1 MTKFSLTS
9 LPSRVYGQQVFSLTS
24 FVVRL
29 QGIQGLLNIYL
40 TLGRLLFAKT
50 IEIFLVH
57 LPSFPWRP
65 YKRTNFL
72 RPKAGMTSFET
83 ILLGKE
89 KLSIL
94 CHTQEQMKVVME
106 NLSRKLARL
115 YRALLFIASFINNF
129 PSLPFFPLPHFLFK
143 LILLVVLKN
152 EIIRHIFEIR
162 NKLQISGILFGSES
176 VTVNTTH

>member
-1 MTKFSLTS
+1 M
-9 LPSRVYGQQVFSLTS
+9 
-24 FVVRL
+24 
-29 QGIQGLLNIYL
+29 
-40 TLGRLLFAKT
+40 FAKT

-65 YKRTNFL
+65 YKRTNFP
-72 RPKAGMTSFET
+72 RPKARMNSFET

-129 PSLPFFPLPHFLFK
+129 PSLPFFSLPHFLFK